1 MSWGLSVSL
10 EMDAALRYRTHAEEL
25 RVIAESDGHFQ
36 TQRILLSIANDYV
49 RMAETFEQI
58 DRTNQSLLRPRQR
71 N

>member
-1 MSWGLSVSL
+1 MVEVRVSL

-36 TQRILLSIANDYV
+36 TQRILLGIANDYI

-58 DRTNQSLLRPRQR
+58 DRTNQSLRRPKAR

>member
-1 MSWGLSVSL
+1 MGVRVSL

-25 RVIAESDGHFQ
+25 RVIAESDGHFH

-58 DRTNQSLLRPRQR
+58 DRTNMSLRRPKPRA
-71 N
+71 